1 MTDPNPLEKR
11 LAELERR
18 VKQLEYCQRTS
29 DAHIAAL
36 ENSIIFRI
44 LRRAGRPLLDA
55 KTRAGRWLKQSP
67 FRRWYAWFVP
77 SDQSSYLSWMK
88 QEVTETP
95 PPLVTTPTFSILMS
109 IRAPWRERLEEA
121 IGSVRNQPYQR
132 WNLCICCE
140 AAAEPWVGEYLAV
153 LAASDERI
161 HIVRSFGDAG
171 ISPGLNRAAT
181 LARGDYLLVLG
192 DCDRLA
198 DNALQWLAANQPAVS
213 LYGDEDRLDDR
224 GCRVEPIFKPDWSPD
239 LLLSCM
245 YFGRTMTVA
254 RSAWEQAGGFRPE
267 YDQAHDYDL
276 ALRITDRPVAVKH
289 LPRVLYHGREGQEP
303 AAGSPGSLASVAA
316 GRRALEDALRRR
328 GVTGQVEEGP
338 RPNVLRVRW
347 KPCGLTLASIIIC
360 SRSPRL
366 LNRCLGS
373 VAARTA
379 YPNREI
385 IVIQHLGPDDAAMER
400 VIDSHGAAR
409 IPYSGPFHFSRM
421 NNLAAQ
427 VARGSVLVFL
437 NDDTEPLDDSWL
449 GRLVGQVERAE
460 IGTVGVRLLY
470 PSGTYQHAGI
480 AVGVGDGCGH
490 IGRGAFSARYWPWL
504 ELTRDVSAVTGACL
518 AIRTSLFNEL
528 GGFADEFPTNY
539 NDTDLCLRVR
549 KAGYRVM
556 YDSSIVLRHYEGKTR
571 RSIVTLR
578 DRENWYSRW
587 SGLIDAGD
595 PFYSPHLTR
604 EREDLSLRVG

>member
-1 MTDPNPLEKR
+1 VTDPDLLEKR

-18 VKQLEYCQRTS
+18 VKQLEYCQRTA

-67 FRRWYAWFVP
+67 FRRGYAWFVP

-88 QEVTETP
+88 HEGAETP
-95 PPLVTTPTFSILMS
+95 PPLVTTPRFSILMS
-109 IRAPWRERLEEA
+109 VREPRREWLDEA
-121 IGSVRNQPYQR
+121 ITSVRNQPYR
-132 WNLCICCE
+132 HWELCICCD
-140 AAAEPWVGEYLAV
+140 ASAEPWVSEYLA
-153 LAASDERI
+153 AATCTDERI
-161 HIVRSFGDAG
+161 RTVRGPENAA
-171 ISPGLNRAAT
+171 IATALNRAAT
-181 LARGDYLLVLG
+181 LAGGDYLLVLR
-192 DCDRLA
+192 DCDRFAPNMLH
-198 DNALQWLAANQPAVS
+198 WLAAVQPAEI

-224 GCRVEPIFKPDWSPD
+224 GCRVEPVFKPDWSPD

-245 YFGRTMTVA
+245 YFGRTMTVS
-254 RSAWEQAGGFRPE
+254 RRAWELAGGFRPE
-267 YDQAHDYDL
+267 YDPAHDYDL

-289 LPRVLYHGREGQEP
+289 LPRVLYHGREGQGLS
-303 AAGSPGSLASVAA
+303 AGWPGSLASVAA
-316 GRRALEDALRRR
+316 GRRALEDALLRR
-328 GVTGQVEEGP
+328 GVTGQVEDGP
-338 RPNVLRVRW
+338 RPNVHRVRW
-347 KPCGLTLASIIIC
+347 KPCGLTLASVIIC
-360 SRSPRL
+360 SRTPRL
-366 LNRCLGS
+366 LDRCLRS
-373 VAARTA
+373 LTARTA
-379 YPNREI
+379 YRNREI
-385 IVIQHLGPDDAAMER
+385 IVIQHLGADDAAMER
-400 VIDSHGAAR
+400 VIESYGATR
-409 IPYSGPFHFSRM
+409 IPYSGPFHYSRM

-427 VARGSVLVFL
+427 EARGSVLVFL

-460 IGTVGVRLLY
+460 VGTVGVRLLY
-470 PSGTYQHAGI
+470 PSGTVQHAGI

-518 AIRTSLFNEL
+518 AIRTALFNEL

-549 KAGYRVM
+549 KAGYRVT

-571 RSIVTLR
+571 RATVTLR

-587 SGLIDAGD
+587 SGLIEAGD

>member
-1 MTDPNPLEKR
+1 MTSPGPVEKR
-11 LAELERR
+11 LAELEQR
-18 VKQLEYCQRTS
+18 VKQLEYCQRTA

-67 FRRWYAWFVP
+67 FRKWYSWFVP

-88 QEVTETP
+88 HEAAEAL
-95 PPLVTTPTFSILMS
+95 PPLAATPTFSILMS
-109 IRAPWRERLEEA
+109 VREPRREWLEEA
-121 IGSVRNQPYQR
+121 IGSVRNQPYR
-132 WNLCICCE
+132 HWNLCICRD
-140 AAAEPWVGEYLAV
+140 AASEPWVTEYLAG
-153 LAASDERI
+153 LAGSDERI
-161 HIVRSFGDAG
+161 RTVGGPWDAG
-171 ISPGLNRAAT
+171 ISTALNRAAA
-181 LARGDYLLVLG
+181 LAGGDYLLVLG

-198 DNALQWLAANQPAVS
+198 ANVLHWLAAVQPAEI
-213 LYGDEDRLDDR
+213 LYGDEDRLDDQ
-224 GCRVEPIFKPDWSPD
+224 GCRVEPIFKPGWSPD

-254 RSAWEQAGGFRPE
+254 RSAWEQAGGLRPE

-276 ALRITDRPVAVKH
+276 ALRITDRPVTVRH
-289 LPRVLYHGREGQEP
+289 LPRVLYHGREGQGS
-303 AAGSPGSLASVAA
+303 AAGLPGSLASAAA

-328 GVTGQVEEGP
+328 GVTGQVEDGP
-338 RPNVLRVRW
+338 RPNALRVRW
-347 KPCGLTLASIIIC
+347 KPCGLTLASLIIC

-366 LNRCLGS
+366 LNRCLHS

-385 IVIQHLGPDDAAMER
+385 IVIQHLGPHDAAMER
-400 VIDSHGAAR
+400 VIDSHGATR

-427 VARGSVLVFL
+427 AARGSVLVFL
-437 NDDTEPLDDSWL
+437 NDDTEPLDESWL

-470 PSGTYQHAGI
+470 PSGTVQHAGI

-518 AIRTSLFNEL
+518 AIRTALFNEL

-556 YDSSIVLRHYEGKTR
+556 FDSSVVLRHYEGKTR
-571 RSIVTLR
+571 HSTVTLR